1 MGSKSRETLRLRLVK
16 HLWKKD
22 ALCTEHSLKT
32 QAKKASE
39 NSEQRGR
46 GGLNPWSCVVF
57 FLLQYEMRGPGGCG
71 HPCMEV
77 GTVTPLVCDGHLWLS
92 LGAEP
97 RNPVYLSL
105 FHFYGNL
112 GNMEADFL
120 FTTRKHSFKGIKAT
134 LSWKDGVSKWRIE
147 IYYASGT

>member
-46 GGLNPWSCVVF
+46 G
-57 FLLQYEMRGPGGCG
+57 
-71 HPCMEV
+71 
-77 GTVTPLVCDGHLWLS
+77 
-92 LGAEP
+92 AE
-97 RNPVYLSL
+97 
-105 FHFYGNL
+105 
-112 GNMEADFL
+112 
-120 FTTRKHSFKGIKAT
+120 
-134 LSWKDGVSKWRIE
+134 GV
-147 IYYASGT
+147 